1 MSAFRRIRGRR
12 LLVLGVAGA
21 LIVAGGGV
29 AFASSKGPSSAASS
43 FFDDVAKH
51 LGISTQT
58 LSDATKA
65 AAIDQIDAA
74 LKAGKITQ
82 AQADA
87 LKARVQS
94 STAPFFGFGFG
105 VRGLGGG
112 PGGAGHFRGPGFG
125 FGGPIR
131 SGLSAAADYLGLTVQ
146 QLVQKLVAGQSLAD
160 VATAQGKSVSGLEQ
174 ALLADA
180 KTQLD
185 KAVKNGW
192 LTADQESAM
201 LQRLQQGIDTLVHA
215 KRPSASATPPGG
227 GGFGFGFRFHNRSG
241 HFSGGPATFGQ
252 PRTGV
257 PF

>member
-1 MSAFRRIRGRR
+1 M
-12 LLVLGVAGA
+12 LVVAW
-21 LIVAGGGV
+21 GGV
-29 AFASSKGPSSAASS
+29 AVASSNGPSSAASS

-94 STAPFFGFGFG
+94 TTAPFFGFGL
-105 VRGLGGG
+105 RGLGGA
-112 PGGAGHFRGPGFG
+112 PGSAGHVRGHGFGFG
-125 FGGPIR
+125 FGGPLR
-131 SGLSAAADYLGLTVQ
+131 DSLPAAADYLGLTVQ
-146 QLVQKLVAGQSLAD
+146 QLAEKLAAGQSLAD

-174 ALLADA
+174 TLLADA
-180 KTQLD
+180 KDRLD
-185 KAVKNGW
+185 KAVKSGW
-192 LTADQESAM
+192 LTADQESAI
-201 LQRLQQGIDTLVHA
+201 LQRLQQGIDMLVHA
-215 KRPSASATPPGG
+215 KRPSSSSTPPGG
-227 GGFGFGFRFHNRSG
+227 GGFGFGFRFHGQSG
-241 HFSGGPATFGQ
+241 HFSGAPTTAPQ
-252 PRTGV
+252 PRAAV